1 VHPIGINNLINRVQS
16 VGGYMLGDQ
25 NVLKMFSFWQ
35 KVDTTEYD
43 NLINNNS
50 ESITAPKFD
59 DGAQEIESG
68 SVEAAYTGVMQQLY
82 GGTDSNAK
90 STRELIDVYRS
101 LMNNYEVDNAVQEI
115 VSDAV
120 VYEEGHNPV
129 SIGLDQTGFSANIK
143 DKILEEFNVI
153 LNSLNFQRKGA
164 DHFRRWYVDSRVF
177 FHKIIDPKRPKD
189 GILELRRL
197 DPRNVQF
204 IREIVTENEAGVK
217 VVKGYKEYFIYDT
230 ANESYAC
237 GAQIFAPGTK
247 IKIPYSAM
255 VYAHSGLV
263 DCCGKNI
270 IGYLHR
276 AIKPANQLKML
287 EDAMVIYRITR
298 APDRRI
304 FYIDTGNMPSKKAAQ
319 HMQHIM
325 NSMRNRVVY
334 DAATG
339 KIKNNQNNM
348 ALTEDYWLQRRDGKA
363 VTEVDT
369 LPGMTGMNEMDDILY
384 FRKALYMALR
394 VPLSRIPDEQT
405 QSMFDAG
412 TTISRDE
419 LQFDKFIASL
429 QHKFEEIFLNP
440 LKSNLLLKR
449 IITDDEWKDEINN
462 IKIVFHKDSYFAEL
476 KDVELDE
483 RRINILSLA
492 EPYVGKYI
500 SHQTAMRKYLRMSD
514 EDIETEQ
521 KLIKE
526 ELSNKIFNPPDEEE
540 I

>member
-1 VHPIGINNLINRVQS
+1 
-16 VGGYMLGDQ
+16 
-25 NVLKMFSFWQ
+25 
-35 KVDTTEYD
+35 
-43 NLINNNS
+43 
-50 ESITAPKFD
+50 
-59 DGAQEIESG
+59 
-68 SVEAAYTGVMQQLY
+68 
-82 GGTDSNAK
+82 
-90 STRELIDVYRS
+90 
-101 LMNNYEVDNAVQEI
+101 
-115 VSDAV
+115 
-120 VYEEGHNPV
+120 
-129 SIGLDQTGFSANIK
+129 
-143 DKILEEFNVI
+143 
-153 LNSLNFQRKGA
+153 
-164 DHFRRWYVDSRVF
+164 
-177 FHKIIDPKRPKD
+177 
-189 GILELRRL
+189 
-197 DPRNVQF
+197 
-204 IREIVTENEAGVK
+204 
-217 VVKGYKEYFIYDT
+217 
-230 ANESYAC
+230 
-237 GAQIFAPGTK
+237 
-247 IKIPYSAM
+247 
-255 VYAHSGLV
+255 
-263 DCCGKNI
+263 
-270 IGYLHR
+270 
-276 AIKPANQLKML
+276 
-287 EDAMVIYRITR
+287 
-298 APDRRI
+298 
-304 FYIDTGNMPSKKAAQ
+304 MPSKKAAQ